1 MHTALLIISMVP
13 ALSSSAN
20 HNLNKSQYASAATL
34 AAQYTFLWLHKIS
47 EISVLKTS
55 GTLFS
60 SIASSIEK
68 SSSVISSTEKVLLPS
83 AIVNI
88 G

>member
-1 MHTALLIISMVP
+1 MSIVP
-13 ALSSSAN
+13 ILSSSVY
-20 HNLNKSQYASAATL
+20 HNINKFQYASAANI
-34 AAQYTFLWLHKIS
+34 AAEYTFLWLHKIS
-47 EISVLKTS
+47 EINALKTN

-68 SSSVISSTEKVLLPS
+68 SSSVMSSTEKVLLPS
-83 AIVNI
+83 AVVNR